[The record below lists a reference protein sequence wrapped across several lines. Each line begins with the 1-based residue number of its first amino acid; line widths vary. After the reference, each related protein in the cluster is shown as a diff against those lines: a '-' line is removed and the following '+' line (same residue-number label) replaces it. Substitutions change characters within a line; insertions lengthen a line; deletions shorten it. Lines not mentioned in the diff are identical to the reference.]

1 MVQIIREDS
10 IASGANYAVQKGMFK
25 ESREKSHCGPVA
37 SKKAHTED
45 IGDGPN
51 WDSSIDTGNPSGVWV
66 LKCAGLYMGTD
77 NLKDKELKGKCLQK
91 KEHTVRA
98 T

>member
-1 MVQIIREDS
+1 
-10 IASGANYAVQKGMFK
+10 MFK

-51 WDSSIDTGNPSGVWV
+51 WDSSMDTGNPSGV
-66 LKCAGLYMGTD
+66 
-77 NLKDKELKGKCLQK
+77 
-91 KEHTVRA
+91 
-98 T
+98 